1 MCRLQFSSEPQS
13 SPQGDQHDFQDEGY
27 EENAL
32 EALLALAAD
41 NGMLEYPSEAVAPS
55 SGCADLKAELKD
67 GLHYDGRA
75 TGQTKDPSR
84 YHCPFP
90 GCKRSFQELW
100 RLKVHY
106 RFVPSLVGRMFQCAR
121 LVLILCSSVEPRS
134 IEWAVCKIVKF
145 CRLWRLCCALPM
157 LVGEQGRVDEQRA
170 WW

>member
-41 NGMLEYPSEAVAPS
+41 NGMSGAFEYPSEAAAPS
-55 SGCADLKAELKD
+55 NGCAEDVLQ
-67 GLHYDGRA
+67 YDGRA
-75 TGQTKDPSR
+75 SGHQGQQKDPSR

-106 RFVPSLVGRMFQCAR
+106 R
-121 LVLILCSSVEPRS
+121 
-134 IEWAVCKIVKF
+134 
-145 CRLWRLCCALPM
+145 
-157 LVGEQGRVDEQRA
+157 
-170 WW
+170 